1 MLVILNQFQTYIP
14 KASGEKFDDQI
25 VTGDQ
30 LTVERAVNV
39 VASVANG
46 STPEDR
52 LEGMHFQ
59 VGDWHAGVKIL
70 TQIFKWYFS
79 GKSEADRCTL
89 YSDRTLINR
98 RNVKANP
105 KEAYRADWDFFLLV
119 VKSRVVVAAMKIL
132 GFANKSGEPINLPL
146 PDDIA
151 AQSRESK
158 LTLSL
163 MNWFQKVP
171 FVTSPVKLM

>member
-1 MLVILNQFQTYIP
+1 M
-14 KASGEKFDDQI
+14 
-25 VTGDQ
+25 
-30 LTVERAVNV
+30 
-39 VASVANG
+39 
-46 STPEDR
+46 
-52 LEGMHFQ
+52 
-59 VGDWHAGVKIL
+59 
-70 TQIFKWYFS
+70 
-79 GKSEADRCTL
+79 
-89 YSDRTLINR
+89 
-98 RNVKANP
+98 KANP